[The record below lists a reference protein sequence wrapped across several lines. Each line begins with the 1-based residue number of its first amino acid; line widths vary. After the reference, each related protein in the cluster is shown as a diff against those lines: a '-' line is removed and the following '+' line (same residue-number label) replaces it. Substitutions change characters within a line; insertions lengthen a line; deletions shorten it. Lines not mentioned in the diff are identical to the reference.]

1 MAVKTRA
8 SKKLFMGYDMMSPF
22 RSPPHAMKVD
32 LFLDK
37 MEKKCKKC
45 SACPEK
51 PFLYKKNFCIVTPV

>member
-32 LFLDK
+32 LFQT
-37 MEKKCKKC
+37 KCKKM
-45 SACPEK
+45 
-51 PFLYKKNFCIVTPV
+51 YKMLSMP